1 MTPTQP
7 PPLDG
12 SRNAP
17 GFHELDKALNGGLMP
32 GLYVIGTGNRVIIQ
46 SPGASIT
53 GAEKNIK
60 QRILES
66 LTRLDNIPADIL
78 LAVMRTVRDVR

>member
-7 PPLDG
+7 HRPSR
-12 SRNAP
+12 SRNAT

-32 GLYVIGTGNRVIIQ
+32 GLYVIGNENRVIVH

-66 LTRLDNIPADIL
+66 LTRLDIPADIL